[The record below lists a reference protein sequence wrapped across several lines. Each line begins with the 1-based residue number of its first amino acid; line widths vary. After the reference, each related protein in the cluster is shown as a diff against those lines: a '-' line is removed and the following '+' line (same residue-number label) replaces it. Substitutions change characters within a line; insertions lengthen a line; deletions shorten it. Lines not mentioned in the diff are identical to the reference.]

1 MRTIRRI
8 SPNPPVGAY
17 PQFRLWGHRG
27 SAPRRAKIKITINI
41 VPSMVCSGLWIHQ
54 RYRFMKGAASPEAAP
69 GRKYY
74 IEMLIAIPMVGI
86 KKGHETEDG
95 QS

>member
-1 MRTIRRI
+1 M
-8 SPNPPVGAY
+8 
-17 PQFRLWGHRG
+17 
-27 SAPRRAKIKITINI
+27 
-41 VPSMVCSGLWIHQ
+41 HQ

-74 IEMLIAIPMVGI
+74 IEMLIAIPTVGI
-86 KKGHETEDG
+86 KKGHETEYG